1 MAKQDYL
8 DIGERRG
15 YQWPASAL
23 TGQEMAILNGW
34 RDRTG
39 VPISELLRQAVL
51 KVDEFVKVVDIKNN
65 IINP

>member
-34 RDRTG
+34 RERTG
-39 VPISELLRQAVL
+39 VPISELLKQAVQ
-51 KVDEFVKVVDIKNN
+51 KSRWVCENN
-65 IINP
+65 